1 MSDKKELNWNY
12 NSGKIERKFT
22 NEWANSG
29 FFNIEK
35 LPDIV
40 TSLIEQRRSMVAYI
54 EALHDKIDYIIK
66 KNNICD
72 NPNCHTAGC
81 TSDHK

>member
-1 MSDKKELNWNY
+1 MSNKKELSWDY

-22 NEWANSG
+22 KEWANSG
-29 FFNIEK
+29 FINMDKI
-35 LPDIV
+35 PDMV
-40 TSLIEQRRSMVAYI
+40 RSLVEQRNSMIEYI
-54 EALHDKIDYIIK
+54 EALHNKIDDIIE

-72 NPNCHTAGC
+72 NPHCHTAGC